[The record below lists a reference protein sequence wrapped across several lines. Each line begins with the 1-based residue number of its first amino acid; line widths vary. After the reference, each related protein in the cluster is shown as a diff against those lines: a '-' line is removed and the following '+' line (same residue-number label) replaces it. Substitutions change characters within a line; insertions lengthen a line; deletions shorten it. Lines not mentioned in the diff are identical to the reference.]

1 MNSFLLTLDKNNN
14 KPLYEQL
21 YIGIKEAIIHQQ
33 LAMGTKLPSK
43 RQLADFLN
51 ISQTTVELSYA
62 QLLAEGYISSKPRV
76 GFFVEALDELPYVE
90 KAAPLSITASPLV
103 EQYVY
108 DFTPGKIDEDAFPF
122 AIWRKYAKEVIDES
136 SKELLQVGHRQGE
149 RELRQQIMMY
159 LYQSR
164 GILCTPE
171 QIVIGSGTEHLLPMI
186 LRLFD
191 DDSKLAIENPGYSA
205 IPRIHLNNRALPV
218 AVDEDGLV
226 VDELEQTAANLVYIT
241 PSHQFPTGA
250 VLSAARR
257 TQLLKWAAGLD
268 NRYIIEDDYDSE
280 FRYIGK
286 PIPALQ
292 GLDQNDKVIYMSTFT
307 KSLMPSLRVAYFVL
321 PAALIPRYKEIF
333 SYYSATVPRFDQ
345 HILANFMQDGHFS
358 KHLNRM
364 RKIYRKKH
372 DKLIQ
377 VLTKNYPSITITGDV
392 AGMHILI
399 SVPHEKSSTELK
411 QRAKEAGIHLY
422 SIDDYLIKPIHYEH
436 PTFLI
441 GFGGI
446 LLEEIEQA
454 IHTLMACFAA
464 E

>member
-1 MNSFLLTLDKNNN
+1 
-14 KPLYEQL
+14 
-21 YIGIKEAIIHQQ
+21 
-33 LAMGTKLPSK
+33 
-43 RQLADFLN
+43 
-51 ISQTTVELSYA
+51 
-62 QLLAEGYISSKPRV
+62 
-76 GFFVEALDELPYVE
+76 
-90 KAAPLSITASPLV
+90 
-103 EQYVY
+103 
-108 DFTPGKIDEDAFPF
+108 
-122 AIWRKYAKEVIDES
+122 
-136 SKELLQVGHRQGE
+136 
-149 RELRQQIMMY
+149 
-159 LYQSR
+159 
-164 GILCTPE
+164 
-171 QIVIGSGTEHLLPMI
+171 
-186 LRLFD
+186 
-191 DDSKLAIENPGYSA
+191 
-205 IPRIHLNNRALPV
+205 
-218 AVDEDGLV
+218 
-226 VDELEQTAANLVYIT
+226 
-241 PSHQFPTGA
+241 
-250 VLSAARR
+250 
-257 TQLLKWAAGLD
+257 
-268 NRYIIEDDYDSE
+268 
-280 FRYIGK
+280 
-286 PIPALQ
+286 
-292 GLDQNDKVIYMSTFT
+292 
-307 KSLMPSLRVAYFVL
+307 MPSLRVAYFVL